1 MTEDE
6 PCWGNELSCFYKF
19 CEYFKLDSFSWQ
31 DNVAKV
37 TAWLL
42 LQSVTFDLKLQNSR
56 KSQAG
61 RNPA

>member
-1 MTEDE
+1 MTKDDT
-6 PCWGNELSCFYKF
+6 CQGNELSFFYTL
-19 CEYFKLDSFSWQ
+19 CGYFKMDSFSWK

-56 KSQAG
+56 KFQAG
-61 RNPA
+61 RIPG